1 MLNVYQSSP
10 DPFHSYHRILQEIF
24 RYHDLG
30 YSDGGVAGMI
40 ISLLGGNAGASPRIT
55 RRRGLAQSCMAM
67 KGSKHSASPS
77 SRMWDFSVVRLLVY
91 ALVGGTIRFRIHF
104 RHSSRLP
111 VESTTI
117 ASPSGRHGHS
127 IHLLKSA

>member
-10 DPFHSYHRILQEIF
+10 DSFSFFHRILQDIF
-24 RYHDLG
+24 HYHGLG
-30 YSDGGVAGMI
+30 CRDGGVTGMV
-40 ISLLGGNAGASPRIT
+40 ISLLGGNAGASSRIT
-55 RRRGLAQSCMAM
+55 RRGGIAQWCMVM
-67 KGSKHSASPS
+67 KSSKHSASPS
-77 SRMWDFSVVRLLVY
+77 SRMRAFSVVRVLVY
-91 ALVGGTIRFRIHF
+91 ALVGGTIRFRIYS

-117 ASPSGRHGHS
+117 ASPAGRHGHS